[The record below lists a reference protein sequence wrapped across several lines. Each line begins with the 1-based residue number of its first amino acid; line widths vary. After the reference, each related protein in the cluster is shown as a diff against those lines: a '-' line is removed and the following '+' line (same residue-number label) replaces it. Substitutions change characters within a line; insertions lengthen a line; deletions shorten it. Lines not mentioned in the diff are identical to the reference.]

1 VKKCASC
8 TKELPDAALHCVFC
22 GAKQAAAPAVQSS
35 VAKTA
40 FGYSANEVMQQLG
53 NAATQVA
60 PSQQSPSQPNYQQSP
75 SQPNYQQPPQQQA
88 PRPNSPSQGY
98 PGGGLAPS
106 AGAHAPTMMV
116 QGPAPGYQPPQ
127 QQGYQQP
134 YQPPQ
139 QGGYQPPQPQG
150 GFAGGYQQPGAYQ
163 PPQPQAPRPHSPSQP
178 GYGQQPGMGI
188 HSPQVATPQPLPAVT
203 PPYLAS
209 QTAARAGRPI
219 EPWKDSL
226 RLWMFIFGGIALAVF
241 AVPLMTDPSMVFN
254 WDAILHAP
262 GKEKLAPLIWATTG
276 LLGIVCAAIPMQTL
290 PRGLV
295 AGVLGLA
302 GIVVPTVVMG
312 HLGDQWQLVMIAFA
326 PILLVPG
333 LLLRHEYT
341 ESLTARLMI
350 TFGVIFALVP
360 YLVPEHGQIPLMSF
374 FKALIE
380 GKNHMEMII
389 PAVAQIVVVVLC
401 LLAWMPGPATA
412 GAKVFAWI
420 LILLPVAATA
430 LKLAGASHMDEI
442 VTKQPGMVLSSF
454 VPAMVY
460 AVFLGYG
467 LATVIGKQL
476 E

>member
-60 PSQQSPSQPNYQQSP
+60 PSQQQAPYPQAPSQPQ
-75 SQPNYQQPPQQQA
+75 YQQPPQQQA

-116 QGPAPGYQPPQ
+116 QGPVPGYQPPQ
-127 QQGYQQP
+127 QQGYQPPQQQG

-139 QGGYQPPQPQG
+139 QQG
-150 GFAGGYQQPGAYQ
+150 GFAGGYQ
-163 PPQPQAPRPHSPSQP
+163 PPQQAPRPHSPSQP

-241 AVPLMTDPSMVFN
+241 AIPLMTDPMVFN
-254 WDAILHAP
+254 WDAIIHAP
-262 GKEKLAPLIWATTG
+262 GKEKLPPLIWATTG
-276 LLGIVCAAIPMQTL
+276 LLGIVCAAAPMQPL
-290 PRGLV
+290 PRGLI

-302 GIVVPTVVMG
+302 GALVPMLLMG
-312 HLGDQWQLVMIAFA
+312 HFGDQWQIVLMAIGAV
-326 PILLVPG
+326 LLVPG
-333 LLLRHEYT
+333 LLVRHAYT

-350 TFGVIFALVP
+350 TFGVIFALLP
-360 YLVPEHGQIPLMSF
+360 YLVPEHGQIPLVAI

-380 GKNHMEMII
+380 GQNHMEMIL
-389 PAVAQIVVVVLC
+389 PAIANIVIVVLC

-420 LILLPVAATA
+420 LILFPLAATA
-430 LKLAGASHMDEI
+430 LKLAGMSHMTDI
-442 VTKQPGMVLSSF
+442 ITKQPGMVLSF
-454 VPAMVY
+454 VPGIVY

-467 LATVIGKQL
+467 VATVIGKQL

>member
-1 VKKCASC
+1 MAI
-8 TKELPDAALHCVFC
+8 
-22 GAKQAAAPAVQSS
+22 GAV
-35 VAKTA
+35 
-40 FGYSANEVMQQLG
+40 
-53 NAATQVA
+53 
-60 PSQQSPSQPNYQQSP
+60 
-75 SQPNYQQPPQQQA
+75 
-88 PRPNSPSQGY
+88 
-98 PGGGLAPS
+98 
-106 AGAHAPTMMV
+106 
-116 QGPAPGYQPPQ
+116 
-127 QQGYQQP
+127 
-134 YQPPQ
+134 
-139 QGGYQPPQPQG
+139 
-150 GFAGGYQQPGAYQ
+150 
-163 PPQPQAPRPHSPSQP
+163 
-178 GYGQQPGMGI
+178 
-188 HSPQVATPQPLPAVT
+188 
-203 PPYLAS
+203 
-209 QTAARAGRPI
+209 
-219 EPWKDSL
+219 
-226 RLWMFIFGGIALAVF
+226 
-241 AVPLMTDPSMVFN
+241 
-254 WDAILHAP
+254 
-262 GKEKLAPLIWATTG
+262 
-276 LLGIVCAAIPMQTL
+276 
-290 PRGLV
+290 
-295 AGVLGLA
+295 
-302 GIVVPTVVMG
+302 
-312 HLGDQWQLVMIAFA
+312 
-326 PILLVPG
+326 LLVPG

>member
-1 VKKCASC
+1 MKKCASC
-8 TKELPDAALHCVFC
+8 SKELPDAALHCVFC

-53 NAATQVA
+53 NAQTHAA
-60 PSQQSPSQPNYQQSP
+60 PQTIPAPNAAPPPAARPHSPSQP
-75 SQPNYQQPPQQQA
+75 
-88 PRPNSPSQGY
+88 GY
-98 PGGGLAPS
+98 PGQPPS

-116 QGPAPGYQPPQ
+116 APGSPGYPHPQ
-127 QQGYQQP
+127 QGGGYQQP
-134 YQPPQ
+134 QGGYQQPPQ
-139 QGGYQPPQPQG
+139 YQQPQGGYQPPQ
-150 GFAGGYQQPGAYQ
+150 YQQPG
-163 PPQPQAPRPHSPSQP
+163 
-178 GYGQQPGMGI
+178 GYGGPSPMGPGPMGGQQGMGI
-188 HSPQVATPQPLPAVT
+188 HSPQVATPQPLPAVA

-241 AVPLMTDPSMVFN
+241 AIPLVTEPKMMFN
-254 WDAILHAP
+254 WDAIIHGA
-262 GKEKLAPLIWATTG
+262 GKEKLPPLLWATAG
-276 LLGIVCAAIPMQTL
+276 ILGIVCAAIPMQTL
-290 PRGLV
+290 PRGLI
-295 AGVLGLA
+295 AAVLGLA
-302 GIVVPTVVMG
+302 GALVPMLVAG
-312 HLGDQWQLVMIAFA
+312 ELGERWQLTLMAVGA
-326 PILLVPG
+326 ILLVPG
-333 LLLRHEYT
+333 LLVRHEYT

-350 TFGVIFALVP
+350 TFGVIFTLVP
-360 YLVPEHGQIPLMSF
+360 YLVPDHGQIPLVSI

-380 GKNHMEMII
+380 GKNGMEMII
-389 PAVAQIVVVVLC
+389 PAIANIILVVLC

-420 LILLPVAATA
+420 LILFPIATTA
-430 LKLAGASHMDEI
+430 LKLAGSSHMDKI
-442 VTKQPGMVLSSF
+442 ITKSPGLVLSF
-454 VPAMVY
+454 VPGIVY

>member
-60 PSQQSPSQPNYQQSP
+60 PSQQQAPYPQAPSQPQ
-75 SQPNYQQPPQQQA
+75 YQQPPQQQA

-116 QGPAPGYQPPQ
+116 QGPVPGYQPPQ
-127 QQGYQQP
+127 QQGGFA
-134 YQPPQ
+134 
-139 QGGYQPPQPQG
+139 GGYQPPQ
-150 GFAGGYQQPGAYQ
+150 
-163 PPQPQAPRPHSPSQP
+163 QAPRPHSPSQP

-241 AVPLMTDPSMVFN
+241 AIPLMTDPMVFN
-254 WDAILHAP
+254 WDAIIHAP
-262 GKEKLAPLIWATTG
+262 GKEKLPPLIWATTG
-276 LLGIVCAAIPMQTL
+276 LLGIVCAAAPMQPL
-290 PRGLV
+290 PRGLI

-302 GIVVPTVVMG
+302 GALVPMLLMG
-312 HLGDQWQLVMIAFA
+312 HFGDQWQIVLMAIGAV
-326 PILLVPG
+326 LLVPG
-333 LLLRHEYT
+333 LLVRHAYT

-350 TFGVIFALVP
+350 TFGVIFALLP
-360 YLVPEHGQIPLMSF
+360 YLVPEHGQIPLVAI

-380 GKNHMEMII
+380 GQNHMEMIL
-389 PAVAQIVVVVLC
+389 PAIANIVIVVLC

-420 LILLPVAATA
+420 LILFPLAATA
-430 LKLAGASHMDEI
+430 LKLAGMSHMTDI
-442 VTKQPGMVLSSF
+442 ITKQPGMVLSF
-454 VPAMVY
+454 VPGIVY

-467 LATVIGKQL
+467 VATVIGKQL